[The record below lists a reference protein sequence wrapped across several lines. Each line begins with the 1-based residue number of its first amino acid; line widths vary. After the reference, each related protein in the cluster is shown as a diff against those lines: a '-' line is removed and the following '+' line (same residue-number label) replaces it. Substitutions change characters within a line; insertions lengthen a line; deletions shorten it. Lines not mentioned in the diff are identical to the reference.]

1 LDLGSDEK
9 YATPPEF
16 LELGTEVAK
25 WPGAEGSIVRG
36 KSANADEPP
45 LQAYWNEVD
54 GELRIVFS
62 EIVSGFTL
70 VLNRVNGALSGTA
83 TRYWDSGRPEQ
94 TAQITAKRVACW
106 RHGG

>member
-1 LDLGSDEK
+1 MKSVVTMCLALATWSVAAPCSEGHQSFADCYQLTVSSWTPPLDLGSDEK

-16 LELGTEVAK
+16 LELGKEAAK

-54 GELRIVFS
+54 GELRIVF
-62 EIVSGFTL
+62 
-70 VLNRVNGALSGTA
+70 
-83 TRYWDSGRPEQ
+83 
-94 TAQITAKRVACW
+94 
-106 RHGG
+106 